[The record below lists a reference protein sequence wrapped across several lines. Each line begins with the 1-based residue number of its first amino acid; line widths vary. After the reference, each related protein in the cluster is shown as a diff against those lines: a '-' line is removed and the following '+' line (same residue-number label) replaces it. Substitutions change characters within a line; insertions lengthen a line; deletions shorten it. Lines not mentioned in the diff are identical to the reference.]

1 MVLAAG
7 LGPILL
13 VRMEG
18 RWFRHSASTQ
28 EQLPT
33 PFGSSNKAALYLAGT
48 LVIHLKV
55 TRVVPYT
62 GLSVKS
68 ISVTRRTLTIPFP

>member
-7 LGPILL
+7 LGPIHL
-13 VRMEG
+13 VRMEE
-18 RWFRHSASTQ
+18 RWFRQSAYTQ
-28 EQLPT
+28 EPLT
-33 PFGSSNKAALYLAGT
+33 PFGSSIKAALYLAGT

-68 ISVTRRTLTIPFP
+68 ISVTRRTLIILFP